1 MNAPLDHQLTEA
13 EVALQTARSEVAAGN
28 PRRAIEHL
36 AKAERYTRG
45 VRDAI
50 RNQLAK
56 KGGD

>member
-1 MNAPLDHQLTEA
+1 MNANHDQQLSEA
-13 EVALQTARSEVAAGN
+13 EAALRAGRAEIEAGN

-45 VRDAI
+45 VRDAV